1 MSQINV
7 NTIRNRTGGAPSLD
21 KGAVVTG
28 IVTATTGQFAGDV
41 TVGGVLTYEDVTNID
56 STGIVT
62 AKSGIKV
69 GNPIS
74 PGIGATIDPNGNAVF
89 VGILTASE
97 FRGDGSQ
104 LTGIDATAIQTGNT
118 SVQTVDTGSDGHVK
132 MTTEG
137 SERVR
142 VGPAGQIGLG
152 GANYGGAGHVM
163 TSAGNASAPS
173 WSALPAGGNV
183 IEAVAEGSIANNKA
197 VQIRTADGKVEQIKE
212 TTTTNTSPAPASTGG
227 YLTNDPVDRLDN
239 RMVYNPDNNTYLA
252 TFIRTNGNLDKMIGT
267 PQNDNSISWGYQST
281 VTSSSSITHTGLV
294 YAGNSRYLLV
304 YDDGNNGNT
313 VVKIG
318 KVNGPNSISWS
329 AAVGMDGHNVSR
341 YSCIVPLKIA
351 DDRVAFCCRAA
362 NTNCKWTNNKWGI
375 TVGDITSDTAFTYR
389 NSSGLSEDPMHGED
403 FSAAFNPTDNI
414 IFTTWKRQ
422 NYHGYCS
429 SVQVASGNAATI
441 TTDGVAGDVVF
452 EADSAYHN
460 PDTLYHPGQNKFI
473 TTWSRG
479 GNDDLWT
486 KITTINSSTLAISNS
501 STIDLTG
508 TNTTHDY
515 EHTICL
521 TLGPG
526 NAVTL
531 YWIEQNRW
539 LYAVTDPNFN
549 GTTLSWSAKVNVAPG
564 YNDYVESCFVLWNPD
579 DPLDRNIF
587 FGETFGN
594 KPTWFPFGTQSVASN
609 LTQGRHYIGFAD
621 QAYTDGQTATIKTY
635 GNTVDTLSGLT
646 IGSKYMVLPIGNLTT
661 TQQTGAGAA
670 LAGLAIGTNKLLI
683 REPDSWITGF

>member
-1 MSQINV
+1 
-7 NTIRNRTGGAPSLD
+7 AD
-21 KGAVVTG
+21 KC
-28 IVTATTGQFAGDV
+28 
-41 TVGGVLTYEDVTNID
+41 
-56 STGIVT
+56 
-62 AKSGIKV
+62 
-69 GNPIS
+69 
-74 PGIGATIDPNGNAVF
+74 
-89 VGILTASE
+89 
-97 FRGDGSQ
+97 
-104 LTGIDATAIQTGNT
+104 
-118 SVQTVDTGSDGHVK
+118 
-132 MTTEG
+132 
-137 SERVR
+137 
-142 VGPAGQIGLG
+142 
-152 GANYGGAGHVM
+152 
-163 TSAGNASAPS
+163 
-173 WSALPAGGNV
+173 
-183 IEAVAEGSIANNKA
+183 
-197 VQIRTADGKVEQIKE
+197 VQIRTDGKVEQIKE
-212 TTTTNTSPAPASTGG
+212 TTTTNTTPSTNSNGG
-227 YLTNDPVDRLDN
+227 YLTNDQVDRLDN
-239 RMVYNPDNNTYLA
+239 RMVYNPDNNTYLV
-252 TFIRTNGNLDKMIGT
+252 TFVRTNGNLDFMIGT
-267 PQNDNSISWGYQST
+267 PQSNNSISWGYQAT

-318 KVNGPNSISWS
+318 KVNSATSVSWS

-452 EADSAYHN
+452 EADSSYHN

-479 GNDDLWT
+479 GYDDLWT

-531 YWIEQNRW
+531 YWIEQNKW

-549 GTTLSWSAKVNVAPG
+549 GTTLSWSAKVNVAYG
-564 YNDYVESCFVLWNPD
+564 YNDYVESCFVLYNPD
-579 DPLDRNIF
+579 DPLKRNIF
-587 FGETFGN
+587 FGETFGS
-594 KPTWFPFGTQSVASN
+594 KPTWFPFGTQTTATN
-609 LTQGRHYIGFAD
+609 LVHQNHYIGYAD

-635 GNTVDTLSGLT
+635 GNNVDTLTGLT
-646 IGSKYMVLPIGNLTT
+646 
-661 TQQTGAGAA
+661 AGT
-670 LAGLAIGTNKLLI
+670 LYYVQGDG
-683 REPDSWITGF
+683 

>member
-7 NTIRNRTGGAPSLD
+7 NTIRNRTGGPPNLD

-28 IVTATTGQFAGDV
+28 ILTCTGDV
-41 TVGGVLTYEDVTNID
+41 SVGGTLTYEDVTNID
-56 STGIVT
+56 SVGLVT

-69 GNPIS
+69 GNPVS
-74 PGIGATIDPNGNAVF
+74 PGIGATIDPNGNAIF
-89 VGILTASE
+89 AGIVTAGIMSATTLY
-97 FRGDGSQ
+97 GDGSN
-104 LTGIDATAIQTGNT
+104 LIGIDATAIQTGNT

-137 SERVR
+137 GERVR

-152 GANYGGAGHVM
+152 GANYGTSGQVL
-163 TSAGNASAPS
+163 TSAGSGSAPS
-173 WSALPAGGNV
+173 WSVVPPGGNV
-183 IEAVAEGSIANNKA
+183 ITAEAEGAIAADKC
-197 VQIRTADGKVEQIKE
+197 VQIRTDGKVEQIKLS
-212 TTTTNTSPAPASTGG
+212 TTTKTSPSTNGNGG
-227 YLTNDPVDRLDN
+227 YLTNDTVDRVDN

-252 TFIRTNGNLDKMIGT
+252 TFIRTNGHLDFMIGT
-267 PQNDNSISWGYQST
+267 PQSDNSIAWGYQAT
-281 VTSSSSITHTGLV
+281 VTSSSSITDTSLV
-294 YAGNSRYLLV
+294 YAGNSRYLLT

-318 KVNGPNSISWS
+318 KVNSATSITWS

-341 YSCIVPLKIA
+341 YICIKALKIA
-351 DDRVAFCCRAA
+351 DDRVAFCCRA
-362 NTNCKWTNNKWGI
+362 NNGNCKWTDGRWGI
-375 TVGDITSDTAFTYR
+375 VVGDITSDTAFTYR
-389 NSSGLSEDPMHGED
+389 NSSQISEDPMQGED
-403 FSAAFNPTDNI
+403 FSAAFDSTNNI
-414 IFTTWKRQ
+414 IFTTWKRSS
-422 NYHGYCS
+422 YHGYCS
-429 SVQVASGNAATI
+429 SIQVASGNAATI

-460 PDTLYHPGQNKFI
+460 PDTIYHPGQDKFI
-473 TTWSRG
+473 TTWTRG

-508 TNTTHDY
+508 TNTSHDY
-515 EHTICL
+515 EHTVCL

-531 YWIEQNRW
+531 YWIEQNKW

-549 GTTLSWSAKVNVAPG
+549 GTTLSWSSKVNVAPG
-564 YNDYVESCFVLWNPD
+564 YNDYVESCVVFYNPD
-579 DPLDRNIF
+579 DTLKRNIF

-594 KPTWFPFGTQSVASN
+594 KPTWFTFLTESVDTN
-609 LTQGRHYIGFAD
+609 LVDGNHYLGFAD

-635 GNTVDTLSGLT
+635 GNNTSDLSGLT
-646 IGSKYMVLPIGNLTT
+646 PGTKYYVQNNGTVG
-661 TQQTGAGAA
+661 TGAASPSA
-670 LAGLAIGTNKLLI
+670 LAGLAISATKLLI
-683 REPDSWITGF
+683 MEPKSDV